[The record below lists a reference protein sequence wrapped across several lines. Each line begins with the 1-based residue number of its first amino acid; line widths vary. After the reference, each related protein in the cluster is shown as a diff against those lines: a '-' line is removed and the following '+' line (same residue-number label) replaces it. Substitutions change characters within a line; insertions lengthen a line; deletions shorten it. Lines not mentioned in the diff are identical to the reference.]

1 MASARFYF
9 IFLLFQL
16 PFYFHLSIAQNN
28 GTVHV
33 GATLTAGT
41 NSSTWLSPSGDFAFG
56 FRQLDEENNTND
68 LFLLSIFY
76 NNIPEKTV
84 VWYTDNNDQNP
95 AVPRGSQVNLTADQ
109 GLLLNDPQG
118 KKVWSSRINIGTV
131 AIGVMNDTGN
141 FMLASSSSSR
151 LWDSFSN
158 PADTLLPGQ
167 TMETEQGLFSR
178 KSDTNFSRGRF
189 QFRLLK
195 DGNLVLNIANL
206 PTDFA
211 YDAYYISHTYDGAN
225 SSNSGYRV
233 MFSESGYMY
242 ILKRNSQRFD
252 LTTGRVVPAAD
263 FYHRA
268 TLNFDGVFAQY
279 YYPRHGNG
287 NWSVVWSQP
296 DNICVNIDGELGSG
310 ACGFNSICSLNGDK
324 RPMCDCPKG
333 YSLLDETDKYGSCKA
348 DFELSCNGGG
358 QGYKKELFD
367 IYELKETDWPMSD
380 YDFFSPYDEEQC
392 KSTCLSDCFCAV
404 AIFRDE
410 SCWLKRLPLSNG
422 RADTSVTGKAF
433 IKYRKGDDPSP
444 PLVPRPPDPEDKK
457 KRKMMNA
464 TASVLLGSSVFV
476 NFALV
481 CAFVLGFF
489 FIYKKKWIRNSPG
502 DGTTE
507 TNLRCFSYKELEEAT
522 DNFKEEVGRGSF
534 GIVYKGVIQTTRT
547 STTAVAVKKLD
558 RVFQDGEREFKNEV
572 VVIGQTHHKNL
583 VQLLGF
589 CDEGQ
594 NRLLVYEFLNNGTLA
609 SFLFG
614 NLKPNWNPRTN
625 IAFQIARGLLY
636 LHEDCSSQIIHC
648 DIKPQNILLD
658 DHYNARISDFGL
670 AKLLTLNQ
678 SKTIK
683 TAIRGTKGYVAPEWF
698 RNSKITA
705 KVDVYSFGVLLLEI
719 IACRKSFDIEMGEE
733 YAILTDW
740 AFDCYRNGKL
750 DALVGGDME
759 AMNDVECLEKLVM
772 VSIWCIQEDPSL
784 RPTIKKVLQMLE
796 GVVEVSVPPNPYPFS
811 SSMGCY

>member
-1 MASARFYF
+1 MASARLYF

-16 PFYFHLSIAQNN
+16 PFYLHLSIAQNN
-28 GTVHV
+28 GTVPV

-56 FRQLDEENNTND
+56 FRQVDEENNTND

-76 NNIPEKTV
+76 SNIPAKTV
-84 VWYTDNNDQNP
+84 VWYTDNKDQNP
-95 AVPRGSQVNLTADQ
+95 AVPRGSQLKLTADQ
-109 GLLLNDPQG
+109 GLVLNDPQG
-118 KKVWSSRINIGTV
+118 KQVWSSEIDIGTV
-131 AIGVMNDTGN
+131 AVGHMNDTGN
-141 FMLASSSSSR
+141 FVLASSSSSK

-158 PADTLLPGQ
+158 PSDTLLPGQ
-167 TMETEQGLFSR
+167 TMETKQGLFSR
-178 KSDTNFSRGRF
+178 KSETNFSRGRF

-206 PTDFA
+206 PTGDA
-211 YDAYYISHTYDGAN
+211 YDAYYISGTYDPAN

-233 MFSESGYMY
+233 MFNESGYMY
-242 ILKRNSQRFD
+242 ILRRNGGRFD
-252 LTTGRVVPAAD
+252 LTTESVVPAAD
-263 FYHRA
+263 FYYRA

-279 YYPRHGNG
+279 FYPKNGNE
-287 NWSVVWSQP
+287 NWSVAWSEP
-296 DNICVNIDGELGSG
+296 ENICVNIGGEMGSG
-310 ACGFNSICSLNGDK
+310 ACGYNSICSLDSDG
-324 RPMCDCPKG
+324 RPKCACPEG
-333 YSLLDETDKYGSCKA
+333 YSLLDENDKYGSCKP
-348 DFELSCNGGG
+348 DFELSCWGGG
-358 QGYKKELFD
+358 Q
-367 IYELKETDWPMSD
+367 
-380 YDFFSPYDEEQC
+380 
-392 KSTCLSDCFCAV
+392 V
-404 AIFRDE
+404 IFQND
-410 SCWLKRLPLSNG
+410 SCWFKKLPLSNG
-422 RADTSVTGKAF
+422 MTDGRLTSKAF
-433 IKYRKGDDPSP
+433 MKYKNKGDDPPS
-444 PLVPRPPDPEDKK
+444 VPRPPDPEDKK

-464 TASVLLGSSVFV
+464 TGSVLLGSSVFV

-481 CAFVLGFF
+481 CAFGLSFF

-502 DGTTE
+502 DGTIE
-507 TNLRCFSYKELEEAT
+507 TNLPCFSYKELEEAT

-534 GIVYKGVIQTTRT
+534 GIVYKGVILTTRT

-558 RVFQDGEREFKNEV
+558 RVFQDGEKEFKNEV

-583 VQLLGF
+583 VRLLGF
-589 CDEGQ
+589 CDEEQ

-614 NLKPNWNPRTN
+614 NLKPSWNLRTN

-636 LHEDCSSQIIHC
+636 LHEDCSAQIIHC

-658 DHYNARISDFGL
+658 DYYNARISDFGL

-678 SKTIK
+678 SKAIR

-698 RNSKITA
+698 RNSTITA

-719 IACRKSFDIEMGEE
+719 ISCRKSFDIEMGEE

-740 AFDCYRNGKL
+740 AFDCYRNEKL
-750 DALVGGDME
+750 DDLVEGDME
-759 AMNDVECLEKLVM
+759 ALNDIKCVEKLVM

-784 RPTIKKVLQMLE
+784 RPTMKKVLQMLE
-796 GVVEVSVPPNPYPFS
+796 GVVEVSLPPNPYPFS
-811 SSMGCY
+811 SSMG

>member
-1 MASARFYF
+1 MASARLYF

-16 PFYFHLSIAQNN
+16 PFYLHLSIAQNN
-28 GTVHV
+28 GTVPV

-56 FRQLDEENNTND
+56 FRQLDEENSSND

-76 NNIPEKTV
+76 NKIPEKTV
-84 VWYTDNNDQNP
+84 VWYTDNKDQNP
-95 AVPRGSQVNLTADQ
+95 AVPRGSQVKLTADQ
-109 GLLLNDPQG
+109 GLVLNDPQG
-118 KKVWSSRINIGTV
+118 KQVWSCKIDIGTV
-131 AIGVMNDTGN
+131 AVGHMNDTGN

-158 PADTLLPGQ
+158 PTDTVLPGQ

-279 YYPRHGNG
+279 YYPRHGTG

-358 QGYKKELFD
+358 QGYNKELFD
-367 IYELKETDWPMSD
+367 VYELKETDWPMSD

-444 PLVPRPPDPEDKK
+444 PLVSRPPDPEDKK

-464 TASVLLGSSVFV
+464 TGSVLLGSSVFV

-481 CAFVLGFF
+481 CAFGLGFF

-502 DGTTE
+502 DGTIE
-507 TNLRCFSYKELEEAT
+507 TNLRFFSYKELEEAT

-572 VVIGQTHHKNL
+572 FVIGQTHHKNL
-583 VQLLGF
+583 VRLLGF

-609 SFLFG
+609 SILFG
-614 NLKPNWNPRTN
+614 NLKPNWNLRTN

-648 DIKPQNILLD
+648 DIKPQNILID

-683 TAIRGTKGYVAPEWF
+683 TAIR
-698 RNSKITA
+698 
-705 KVDVYSFGVLLLEI
+705 
-719 IACRKSFDIEMGEE
+719 
-733 YAILTDW
+733 
-740 AFDCYRNGKL
+740 
-750 DALVGGDME
+750 
-759 AMNDVECLEKLVM
+759 
-772 VSIWCIQEDPSL
+772 
-784 RPTIKKVLQMLE
+784 
-796 GVVEVSVPPNPYPFS
+796 
-811 SSMGCY
+811 

>member
-1 MASARFYF
+1 MASAKLYF
-9 IFLLFQL
+9 MFLLSQL
-16 PFYFHLSIAQNN
+16 LYYLHLAIAQNN
-28 GTVHV
+28 RTVPV

-41 NSSTWLSPSGDFAFG
+41 NSSPWVSPSGDFAFG
-56 FRQLDEENNTND
+56 FHQLDEENNSNG

-76 NNIPEKTV
+76 NKIPEKTV
-84 VWYTDNNDQNP
+84 VWYTDNKDQNP
-95 AVPRGSQVNLTADQ
+95 AVPRGSQVKLTADR
-109 GLLLNDPQG
+109 GLVLNDPQG
-118 KKVWSSRINIGTV
+118 KQLWSSKIDVGTV

-141 FMLASSSSSR
+141 FVLASSSSSK
-151 LWDSFSN
+151 LWDSFTN
-158 PADTLLPGQ
+158 PSDTLLPGQ
-167 TMETEQGLFSR
+167 MMETEQGLFSR

-189 QFRLLK
+189 QFRLLE
-195 DGNLVLNIANL
+195 DRDLVLNVANL
-206 PTDFA
+206 PTDLA
-211 YDAYYISHTYDGAN
+211 YDAYYTSGTYDSTN

-233 MFSESGYMY
+233 MFNESGYMY
-242 ILKRNSQRFD
+242 ILRRNSQRFD

-279 YYPRHGNG
+279 FYPKNGNG
-287 NWSVVWSQP
+287 NWSAVWSQP
-296 DNICVNIDGELGSG
+296 ENICDNISGEFGSD
-310 ACGFNSICSLNGDK
+310 ACGFNSICTLDGDR
-324 RPMCDCPKG
+324 RPMCECPKG
-333 YSLLDETDKYGSCKA
+333 YSLLDENEKYGSCKA

-358 QGYKKELFD
+358 QGYNKELFD
-367 IYELKETDWPMSD
+367 FHELKDTDWPSSD
-380 YDFFSPYDEEQC
+380 YEHFSPYDEVQC
-392 KSTCLSDCFCAV
+392 KNTCLSDCFCAV
-404 AIFRDE
+404 AIFGIE
-410 SCWLKRLPLSNG
+410 SCWLVKPPLNNG
-422 RADTSVTGKAF
+422 RADSSVNRKAF
-433 IKYRKGDDPSP
+433 IKYKKDDDPDP
-444 PLVPRPPDPEDKK
+444 PSVPRPPDPEDKK

-464 TASVLLGSSVFV
+464 TGSVLLGSSVFV
-476 NFALV
+476 NFAMV

-489 FIYKKKWIRNSPG
+489 FIYKKKWIRNNPG
-502 DGTTE
+502 DVTIE

-522 DNFKEEVGRGSF
+522 DNFEEEVGRGSF

-547 STTAVAVKKLD
+547 STTAVAVKKLV
-558 RVFQDGEREFKNEV
+558 RVFQDGEKEFKNEV
-572 VVIGQTHHKNL
+572 VVIGQTHHKYL
-583 VQLLGF
+583 VRLLGF

-614 NLKPNWNPRTN
+614 NLKPSWKLRTN

-636 LHEDCSSQIIHC
+636 LHEDCRAQIIHC

-658 DHYNARISDFGL
+658 DYYNARISDFGL

-678 SKTIK
+678 SKAIK

-698 RNSKITA
+698 RNSTITA

-719 IACRKSFDIEMGEE
+719 IFCRKRFDIEMGEE

-750 DALVGGDME
+750 DDLVEGDTE
-759 AMNDVECLEKLVM
+759 AMNDIKCAEKLVM

-784 RPTIKKVLQMLE
+784 RPTMRKVSQMLE
-796 GVVEVSVPPNPYPFS
+796 GVVEVDVPPNPSPFS
-811 SSMGCY
+811 G

>member
-1 MASARFYF
+1 MASARLYF
-9 IFLLFQL
+9 RFLLFQL
-16 PFYFHLSIAQNN
+16 PYYLHLAIAQNN
-28 GTVHV
+28 GTVPV
-33 GATLTAGT
+33 GATLTAG
-41 NSSTWLSPSGDFAFG
+41 STSFPWLSPSGDFAFG
-56 FRQLDEENNTND
+56 FRQRDEESSSND

-76 NNIPEKTV
+76 NKIHEKTV
-84 VWYTDNNDQNP
+84 VWYTDNKDQNP
-95 AVPRGSQVNLTADQ
+95 AVPRGSQVKLTADQ
-109 GLLLNDPQG
+109 GLVLNDPQG
-118 KKVWSSRINIGTV
+118 KQVWSSKFDIGTV
-131 AIGVMNDTGN
+131 AVGHMNDTGN

-158 PADTLLPGQ
+158 PTDTLLPGQ

-189 QFRLLK
+189 QFRLLE

-206 PTDFA
+206 ATGFA
-211 YDAYYISHTYDGAN
+211 YDAYYISGTYDPAN

-233 MFSESGYMY
+233 TFNESGYMY
-242 ILKRNSQRFD
+242 ISRRNGGRFD
-252 LTTGRVVPAAD
+252 LTTERVVPAAD
-263 FYHRA
+263 FYYRA

-279 YYPRHGNG
+279 FYPKNGNG
-287 NWSVVWSQP
+287 NWSIAWSEP
-296 DNICVNIDGELGSG
+296 ENICVNIGGEMGSG
-310 ACGFNSICSLNGDK
+310 ACGFNSICSLDSDR
-324 RPMCDCPKG
+324 RPKCACPKG
-333 YSLLDETDKYGSCKA
+333 YSLLDENDRYGSCKP
-348 DFELSCNGGG
+348 DFELSCWGGG
-358 QGYKKELFD
+358 QGYNKELFD
-367 IYELKETDWPMSD
+367 FHELKNINWPRSD
-380 YDFFSPYDEEQC
+380 YERFKPYNEVQC
-392 KSTCLSDCFCAV
+392 KNSCLSDCFCAAV
-404 AIFRDE
+404 IFEDG
-410 SCWLKRLPLSNG
+410 SCWFKKLPLSNG
-422 RADTSVTGKAF
+422 KTDSRITSKAF
-433 IKYRKGDDPSP
+433 IKYKNKGDDPPS
-444 PLVPRPPDPEDKK
+444 VPRPPDPEDRKK
-457 KRKMMNA
+457 SKMMNA
-464 TASVLLGSSVFV
+464 TGSVLLGSSVFV
-476 NFALV
+476 NFALA

-489 FIYKKKWIRNSPG
+489 FIYKKKWTRNSPG
-502 DGTTE
+502 DGTIE

-534 GIVYKGVIQTTRT
+534 GIVYKGVIQKTRA

-572 VVIGQTHHKNL
+572 FVIGQTHHKNL
-583 VQLLGF
+583 VRLLGF

-614 NLKPNWNPRTN
+614 NLKPNWNLRTN
-625 IAFQIARGLLY
+625 IAFQIGRGLLY

-733 YAILTDW
+733 HAILTDW
-740 AFDCYRNGKL
+740 AFDCFRNGKL

-759 AMNDVECLEKLVM
+759 AMNDVECLENLVM

-811 SSMGCY
+811 SSTGCY

>member
-1 MASARFYF
+1 MASARLYF
-9 IFLLFQL
+9 RFLLFQL
-16 PFYFHLSIAQNN
+16 PYYIHLSIAQNN
-28 GTVHV
+28 GTVPV
-33 GATLTAGT
+33 GATLTAG
-41 NSSTWLSPSGDFAFG
+41 STSFRWLSPSGDFAFG
-56 FRQLDEENNTND
+56 FRQLDEENSSND

-76 NNIPEKTV
+76 NKIPEKTV
-84 VWYTDNNDQNP
+84 VWYTDNKDQNP
-95 AVPRGSQVNLTADQ
+95 AVPRGSQVKLTADQ
-109 GLLLNDPQG
+109 GLVLNDPQG
-118 KKVWSSRINIGTV
+118 KQVWSSKIDIGTV
-131 AIGVMNDTGN
+131 AVGHMNDTGN

-158 PADTLLPGQ
+158 PTDTLLPGQ

-178 KSDTNFSRGRF
+178 KSDTNSREDCSNF
-189 QFRLLK
+189 ACLK
-195 DGNLVLNIANL
+195 
-206 PTDFA
+206 T
-211 YDAYYISHTYDGAN
+211 
-225 SSNSGYRV
+225 
-233 MFSESGYMY
+233 
-242 ILKRNSQRFD
+242 
-252 LTTGRVVPAAD
+252 
-263 FYHRA
+263 
-268 TLNFDGVFAQY
+268 
-279 YYPRHGNG
+279 
-287 NWSVVWSQP
+287 P

-333 YSLLDETDKYGSCKA
+333 YSLLDKTDKYGSCKA
-348 DFELSCNGGG
+348 DFDLSCNGGG
-358 QGYKKELFD
+358 QGYNKELFD
-367 IYELKETDWPMSD
+367 VYELKETDWPMSD
-380 YDFFSPYDEEQC
+380 YDFFSPYDEEH
-392 KSTCLSDCFCAV
+392 
-404 AIFRDE
+404 
-410 SCWLKRLPLSNG
+410 CWLKRLPLSNG

-464 TASVLLGSSVFV
+464 TGSVLLGSSVFV

-502 DGTTE
+502 DGTIE

-558 RVFQDGEREFKNEV
+558 IVFQDGEREFKNEV
-572 VVIGQTHHKNL
+572 FVIGQTHHKNL
-583 VQLLGF
+583 VRLLGF

-614 NLKPNWNPRTN
+614 NLKPNWNLRTN

-648 DIKPQNILLD
+648 DMKPQNILLD

-683 TAIRGTKGYVAPEWF
+683 TSIRGTKGYVAPEWL

-719 IACRKSFDIEMGEE
+719 IACRKSFDIEMVEE

-784 RPTIKKVLQMLE
+784 RPTIKKVLKMLE